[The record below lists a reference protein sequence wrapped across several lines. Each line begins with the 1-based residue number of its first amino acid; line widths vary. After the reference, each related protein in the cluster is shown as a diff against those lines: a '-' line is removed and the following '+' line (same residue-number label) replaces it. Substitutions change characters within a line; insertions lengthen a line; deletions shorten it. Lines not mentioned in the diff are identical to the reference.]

1 MSVAVKVK
9 EFIETCPFL
18 KEFEQATFPVVN
30 MDVLEDQP
38 TMYSIEETPADPI
51 IKRYAN
57 GDSVRQYV
65 FSLCSRE
72 LYGPAENEDTAKF
85 YEKFSDWLEDCT
97 REGILPVLSG
107 QLQSKSIRATTNG
120 YLYDNEGTSC
130 QYRIRKSCNRNRF
143 GFVGDRKRV
152 KKYRKINE
160 GSSGN
165 SCGRIS
171 ETGDECERCIQ
182 KSVE

>member
-51 IKRYAN
+51 VKRYAN

-85 YEKFSDWLEDCT
+85 YEKFSDWLEDCI

-130 QYRIRKSCNRNRF
+130 QYRIQCQF
-143 GFVGDRKRV
+143 IYFKR
-152 KKYRKINE
+152 R
-160 GSSGN
+160 
-165 SCGRIS
+165 
-171 ETGDECERCIQ
+171 
-182 KSVE
+182 

>member
-18 KEFEQATFPVVN
+18 KEFERAFSVVYMN
-30 MDVLEDQP
+30 VLEDGT
-38 TMYSIEETPADPI
+38 TMYSIEETPTEPI
-51 IKRYAN
+51 VKKYAN

-72 LYGPAENEDTAKF
+72 LYGPVENEDTAEF

-97 REGILPVLSG
+97 REGNLPELSG

-130 QYRIRKSCNRNRF
+130 QYRIQCQF
-143 GFVGDRKRV
+143 TYFKR
-152 KKYRKINE
+152 R
-160 GSSGN
+160 
-165 SCGRIS
+165 
-171 ETGDECERCIQ
+171 
-182 KSVE
+182 